1 VTWQFKVLVL
11 VPLMIFMLA
20 AFAVISPPLGKEL
33 GRIRFAGPGSGSATL
48 PLAAGEVAFWTDLDI
63 HYEAVPPLA
72 YQVDLSQAGRQVAS
86 ASCEPLGSKSV
97 TLGWLSTFDGVT
109 HLERG
114 RGRMSCTASVPTS
127 AATTIQATLEL
138 EPQSNVA
145 LKRADLVIR
154 Q

>member
-1 VTWQFKVLVL
+1 MTRQVKILVL
-11 VPLMIFMLA
+11 VPLLIFMLV

-63 HYEAVPPLA
+63 HFEAVPPLA
-72 YQVDLSQAGRQVAS
+72 YHVDLSQAGRQVAS

-97 TLGWLSTFDGVT
+97 MIGWLSTSDGVT

-114 RGRMSCTASVPTS
+114 SGRMSCTARVPTS
-127 AATTIQATLEL
+127 APTTIQATLEL
-138 EPQSNVA
+138 EPQVNVA